1 MRIFKK
7 IIFFFG
13 LFIVFNPVLYAQ
25 FYQGHD
31 MPFGKNRVQYKE
43 FLWSYYRYDRYEI
56 YFYEGGRNNAIYLSQ
71 VVQKHINE
79 VETVFDFFMNDRI
92 QFIIYN
98 THADFK
104 QSNIG
109 ITSDESTNI
118 GGTSRIVGAK
128 VFMYF
133 GGDHEKF
140 EEQIRSGVSQI
151 IINQMMYGS
160 SWKEVI
166 KNSTLLTVPDWYLN
180 GIISYVTNPDDQE
193 VFDRVKDAILLD
205 KYSKFNRLTGQEATY
220 AGHSLWKFIA
230 DVYGENIIPNI
241 LYMTRM
247 SRNVETGFLYVLGLP
262 FKDIL
267 IQYENYYK
275 DIFNRDTDLRM
286 QPLVDKMPVKAKK
299 KRVYQHFKLSSDGE
313 YAAYVSNEMGQY
325 RVFVYNR
332 TTGKRKK
339 IFKAEHKLERVPDL
353 SYPALAWHP
362 TGEQLSFIVERKDKL
377 WLMMYDLQKKKIT
390 MLPIFMVQKVLDFS
404 YSPDGQKIVFS
415 GVKEGQ
421 SDIYVYYL
429 IGSRIEQITNDLSDD
444 LNPRFAE
451 GDRKIVFSSN
461 RISDTLEI
469 RPPISLQNPNKDIY
483 VYDLMRRGRVLER
496 ITNTPSVNET
506 SPFEYDRGEYTFLG
520 NHNGITN
527 RFWAIYDST
536 IAQIDTTIHYKY
548 YSNTYALTNLSRDI
562 LYYDYEPYSKE
573 YSFVTFECDKY
584 TFYTG
589 HKADDEPF
597 KVNQL
602 PMALIIKN
610 QNPVESSEAFST
622 KDISNEELKKKKKN
636 AEKGT
641 SGVDILSKNGVT
653 YTKEVY
659 RIDEFESAPNMVES
673 GVADSAAISKVEI
686 SKSKM
691 PSQRNYN
698 VNFAT
703 DFIITQLNNTFNSQ
717 FYQPFIGPQNVYA
730 QFSFYL
736 KYGMS
741 DLFEDYRLVGG
752 FRFGFNFRNNNYLLY
767 YENLKRRIDK
777 KIIFERQVQE
787 GQQGFDLLKI
797 KTHQLAY
804 ELRYPISEIDRV
816 ELRIFYRLDDQTTL
830 STDRISLNTPD
841 IFINT
846 FGVKLAY
853 VFDNT
858 ISKGLNLYNGWR
870 FKVWSEYYF
879 EPNVRIGGDS
889 FNPVTPSSG
898 MTVVGFD
905 VRQYLKVHR
914 DIILALR
921 IGANTSFGG
930 RKIIHYLGGVDNWL
944 FGRKVGIAP
953 IDFSQNYFYQ
963 TTATPLRGF
972 FINARNGGTMAVATA
987 ELRWPIFKYLINS
1000 PIKSDFIKNFQ
1011 LVAFSDI
1018 GSAWN
1023 GLHPYSE
1030 ENKFNE
1036 QVVTQNPLTITI
1048 DSNREPIIYGYGF
1061 GVRSR
1066 LLGYFMRADWAW
1078 GIDDGIVLPAVF
1090 YFSLSLDF

>member
-7 IIFFFG
+7 TIFFLG
-13 LFIVFNPVLYAQ
+13 LFIAIHPVLNGQ

-43 FLWSYYRYDRYEI
+43 FLWSHYRFDRYEI
-56 YFYEGGRNNAIYLSQ
+56 YFYEGGRDNAIYLSQ
-71 VVQKHINE
+71 LIQKNIDE
-79 VETVFDFFMNDRI
+79 IETIFDFFMNDRI

-133 GGDHEKF
+133 GGDHVKF
-140 EEQIRSGVSQI
+140 EEQIRSGIAQI

-160 SWKEVI
+160 SWKEII

-193 VFDRVKDAILLD
+193 VFDRVKDAILMD
-205 KYSKFNRLTGQEATY
+205 KYKKFNRLTGNEATY

-230 DVYGENIIPNI
+230 EVYGANIIPNI
-241 LYMTRM
+241 LYMARM
-247 SRNVETGFLYVLGLP
+247 SRNVETGFLYVLGIP
-262 FKDIL
+262 FKDVL

-275 DIFNRDTDLRM
+275 DIFNRDTDLRLK
-286 QPLVDKMPVKAKK
+286 PLAEKVPVKTNK

-313 YAAYVSNEMGQY
+313 NAAYVSNEMGQY
-325 RVFVYNR
+325 RVFIYNR
-332 TTGKRKK
+332 ITGKRKK
-339 IFKAEHKLERVPDL
+339 IYKAEHKLERVPDL
-353 SYPALAWHP
+353 SYPPLAWHP
-362 TGEQLSFIVERKDKL
+362 AGDQLSFVIERKDKV
-377 WLMMYDLQKKKIT
+377 WLMMYDLQKKKLT
-390 MLPIFMVQKVLDFS
+390 KLPIFMVQKVLDFS
-404 YSPDGQKIVFS
+404 YSADGQKIVFS
-415 GVKEGQ
+415 GVKESQ

-429 IGSRIEQITNDLSDD
+429 IGSRIEQITNDMNDD
-444 LNPRFAE
+444 LNPRFADN
-451 GDRKIVFSSN
+451 GRKIVFSSN
-461 RISDTLEI
+461 RTNDTLNLDNDI
-469 RPPISLQNPNKDIY
+469 TVLNPNKDIF
-483 VYDLMRRGRVLER
+483 VYDLMRRSRTLDR

-506 SPFEYDRGEYTFLG
+506 SPFEYDKGEYTFLS
-520 NHNGITN
+520 NSNGITN

-536 IAQIDTTIHYKY
+536 ITQIDTTIHYRYFSK
-548 YSNTYALTNLSRDI
+548 NYALTNLSRDI
-562 LYYDYEPYSKE
+562 LYYDYQPYTKE
-573 YSFVTFECDKY
+573 YSFMTFECDKY

-589 HKADDEPF
+589 YKADDEPF
-597 KVNQL
+597 NANQL
-602 PMALIIKN
+602 PQAVIN
-610 QNPVESSEAFST
+610 NNRETPDTYSSKEITDAAIQS
-622 KDISNEELKKKKKN
+622 KIEK

-641 SGVDILSKNGVT
+641 AGVDILNKNGIT
-653 YTKEVY
+653 YTKEIY
-659 RIDEFESAPNMVES
+659 RIDEYKDLAVAEVDSESDTASVS
-673 GVADSAAISKVEI
+673 EI
-686 SKSKM
+686 DMNKSKM

-703 DFIITQLNNTFNSQ
+703 DFIITQVNNTFNSQ
-717 FYQPFIGPQNVYA
+717 FYQPFIGPQNTNPG
-730 QFSFYL
+730 FSFYI

-752 FRFGFNFRNNNYLLY
+752 VRFGFNFRNNNYLLY
-767 YENLKRRIDK
+767 YENLKKRLDK

-787 GQQGFDLLKI
+787 ENNGFSLVKI

-804 ELRYPISEIDRV
+804 EMRYPISEIDRF
-816 ELRIFYRLDDQTTL
+816 ELRLFYRIDNRTTL
-830 STDRISLNTPD
+830 STDIVNLNTPD

-846 FGVKLAY
+846 LGGKVAY

-858 ISKGLNLYNGWR
+858 LNKGVNLYNGWR
-870 FKVWSEYYF
+870 FKIWAEYYL
-879 EPNVRIGGDS
+879 EPNTRIGGNNI
-889 FNPVTPSSG
+889 NPISEGSG
-898 MTVVGFD
+898 ITVIGADF
-905 VRQYLKVHR
+905 RHYLKIHR
-914 DIILALR
+914 DIILATRL
-921 IGANTSFGG
+921 AYNTSLGK

-944 FGRKVGIAP
+944 FGRKIDLSTP
-953 IDFSQNYFYQ
+953 IDFSQNYTYQ
-963 TTATPLRGF
+963 TTATPIRGF
-972 FINARNGGTMAVATA
+972 FVNSRNGGTMAVANA
-987 ELRWPIFKYLINS
+987 EIRWPIFKYFINS

-1011 LVAFSDI
+1011 LVGFADI

-1023 GLHPYSE
+1023 GPHPYSD
-1030 ENKFNE
+1030 ENKFNS
-1036 QVVTQNPLTITI
+1036 QVVEVDPITVII

-1061 GVRSR
+1061 GLRAR

-1078 GIDDGIVLPAVF
+1078 GVDDGIVLPAVF

>member
-7 IIFFFG
+7 TIIFLG
-13 LFIVFNPVLYAQ
+13 LFIAFNPVLNGQ

-43 FLWSYYRYDRYEI
+43 FLWSHYRFERYEI

-71 VVQKHINE
+71 IIQKNIDE
-79 VETVFDFFMNDRI
+79 IETIFDYFMNDKI

-133 GGDHEKF
+133 GGDHIKF
-140 EEQIRSGVSQI
+140 EQQIRSGIAQI

-193 VFDRVKDAILLD
+193 VFDRVKDAILMD
-205 KYSKFNRLTGQEATY
+205 KYSKFNRLTGKEATY

-230 DVYGENIIPNI
+230 EVYGENIIPNI
-241 LYMTRM
+241 LYMARV

-262 FKDIL
+262 FKDVL
-267 IQYENYYK
+267 NQYENYYK
-275 DIFNRDTDLRM
+275 DIFKRDTDLRLK
-286 QPLVDKMPVKAKK
+286 PLAEKVPVKTKK
-299 KRVYQHFKLSSDGE
+299 KRIYQHFKLSSDGE
-313 YAAYVSNEMGQY
+313 NAAYVSNEMGQY
-325 RVFVYNR
+325 RVFIYNR
-332 TTGKRKK
+332 GTGKRKK
-339 IFKAEHKLERVPDL
+339 IYKAEHKLERVPDL

-362 TGEQLSFIVERKDKL
+362 TGDQLSFIVEKKDKV
-377 WLMMYDLQKKKIT
+377 WLMMYDLRKKKIT
-390 MLPIFMVQKVLDFS
+390 KLPVFMVQKVLDFS

-415 GVKEGQ
+415 GVKDGQ

-429 IGSRIEQITNDLSDD
+429 IGSRIEQITNDINDD
-444 LNPRFAE
+444 LNPRFASGARE
-451 GDRKIVFSSN
+451 IVFASN
-461 RISDTLEI
+461 RISDTLTSKA
-469 RPPISLQNPNKDIY
+469 PINILNPNKDIF
-483 VYDLMRRGRVLER
+483 VYDLMRRSRYLER
-496 ITNTPSVNET
+496 ITHTPLVNES

-520 NHNGITN
+520 NNNGITN
-527 RFWAIYDST
+527 RYWAVYDST
-536 IAQIDTTIHYKY
+536 IAQIDTTVHYRY
-548 YSNTYALTNLSRDI
+548 FSHTYALSNLSRDI
-562 LYYDYEPYSKE
+562 LYYDYEPYTKE
-573 YSFVTFECDKY
+573 YSFLTFECDKY

-589 HKADDEPF
+589 YKSDDEPF
-597 KVNQL
+597 DANQL
-602 PMALIIKN
+602 PMAVINNNREVPATYTSGKITDT
-610 QNPVESSEAFST
+610 EIE
-622 KDISNEELKKKKKN
+622 KKKQK

-653 YTKEVY
+653 YTKEIY
-659 RIDEFESAPNMVES
+659 RIDEFIDAQPEIELSQV
-673 GVADSAAISKVEI
+673 DSTAVTKVDMNR
-686 SKSKM
+686 SKM
-691 PSQRNYN
+691 PSQRNYH

-703 DFIITQLNNTFNSQ
+703 DFVITQLNNTFNSQ
-717 FYQPFIGPQNVYA
+717 FYQPFIGPQNTYA
-730 QFSFYL
+730 GFSFYL

-752 FRFGFNFRNNNYLLY
+752 LRLGFNFRNNNYMLY
-767 YENLKRRIDK
+767 YENLKRRLDK

-787 GQQGFDLLKI
+787 GTNGFDIIKI

-804 ELRYPISEIDRV
+804 EIRYPLSEIDRF
-816 ELRIFYRLDDQTTL
+816 EFRLFYRLDNSTTQSIDQF
-830 STDRISLNTPD
+830 SLNVPD
-841 IFINT
+841 IYVNT
-846 FGVKLAY
+846 LGGKLAY

-858 ISKGLNLYNGWR
+858 ISKGINLYNGWR
-870 FKVWSEYYF
+870 FKIWAEYYF
-879 EPNVRIGGDS
+879 EPNVRVGGNTISPISEGSGITVIGMD
-889 FNPVTPSSG
+889 F
-898 MTVVGFD
+898 
-905 VRQYLKVHR
+905 RHYLKVHR
-914 DIILALR
+914 DIILAMR
-921 IGANTSFGG
+921 FAYNTSIGK
-930 RKIIHYLGGVDNWL
+930 RNLIHYLGGVDNWL
-944 FGRKVGIAP
+944 FGRKLDVSTP
-953 IDFSQNYFYQ
+953 IDFSQNYVYQ

-972 FINARNGGTMAVATA
+972 FINSRNGGTMAVANA
-987 ELRWPIFKYLINS
+987 ELRWPIFKYFINS

-1011 LVAFSDI
+1011 LVGFTDI

-1023 GLHPYSE
+1023 GPHPYSD
-1030 ENKFNE
+1030 ENKFNS
-1036 QVVTQNPLTITI
+1036 QVIDRNPITVTI
-1048 DSNREPIIYGYGF
+1048 DSNREPVIYGYGF

-1078 GIDDGIVLPAVF
+1078 GVDDGIVLPAVF